1 MKHSNATSARV
12 QVREHPGL
20 YQLVVEDNGST
31 MTQKRLKEILDTT
44 GGIGIRNMKERIGML
59 GGVVQFQAKE
69 GFRIFITL
77 PKQGGHE

>member
-1 MKHSNATSARV
+1 
-12 QVREHPGL
+12 
-20 YQLVVEDNGST
+20 

-69 GFRIFITL
+69 GFRIFITV